1 MSEALIELTI
11 DGQALRVPPGTTLWD
26 AARGAGIAVPV
37 LCHDPDLTPVGRG
50 RPALPRDLS
59 SPVIAVD
66 HAACILCDR
75 CIRACDDLQVNE
87 VIGRTGKGHRARI
100 AFDDDRPMGEST
112 CVACG
117 ECMARCPTGALTD
130 KPLVVAF
137 DPPKMQPVPTVCPYC
152 GVGCA

>member
-1 MSEALIELTI
+1 
-11 DGQALRVPPGTTLWD
+11 
-26 AARGAGIAVPV
+26 
-37 LCHDPDLTPVGRG
+37 
-50 RPALPRDLS
+50 
-59 SPVIAVD
+59 
-66 HAACILCDR
+66 

-130 KPLVVAF
+130 KPLVIPFEPAR
-137 DPPKMQPVPTVCPYC
+137 MQPVETVCPYC
-152 GVGCA
+152 GVGCAVTYHVQDDKVARSTGRDGP